1 MLWAG
6 PSHVTPKSNNA
17 AASTTRG
24 ACPLW
29 IPAVSNGLVVGK
41 HTVDKGPG
49 HADATDG
56 TTVRSD
62 IPKPRRAP
70 EGAVYHIYGQI
81 FILIERAN
89 GSATHIR
96 THTGTHI
103 VDEPA
108 VDDLEPAAAY
118 PDGSSAVILGFI
130 G

>member
-17 AASTTRG
+17 AASPTRG

-49 HADATDG
+49 HADAADG

-62 IPKPRRAP
+62 IPQPRRVP
-70 EGAVYHIYGQI
+70 KGAVHHIHRQI
-81 FILIERAN
+81 LELIEHVN
-89 GSATHIR
+89 GATAHIR
-96 THTGTHI
+96 TLTGTHI
-103 VDEPA
+103 VNEPA